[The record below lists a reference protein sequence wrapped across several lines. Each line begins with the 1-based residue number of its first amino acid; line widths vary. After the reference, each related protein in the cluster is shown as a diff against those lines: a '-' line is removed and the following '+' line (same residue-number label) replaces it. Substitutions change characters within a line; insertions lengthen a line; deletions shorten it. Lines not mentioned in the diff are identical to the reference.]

1 MKTILIIR
9 NVIIFC
15 LITCFSC
22 SKDSVSD
29 DISFTPDLYTYVPD
43 DKFEELLI
51 DLGYDNE
58 MDDYVLSIN
67 IKNIKELSA
76 YFCRASGGGAYCHGY
91 GIKDLTGIEN
101 FESLESLK
109 VRSNQLSHLD
119 ISHNTNLKFLDCA
132 DNYLT
137 SLDLSKN
144 VNLEYLSIG
153 DFIFGIGNNINSM
166 DLSNNTNLVNFDC
179 SNNKL
184 SSLDISNNVNL
195 EYLFCI
201 NNKLS
206 SLNISNN
213 VDLKT
218 LFCKGNTSLECVEV
232 NQNQLLNIV
241 AYHYYSDPDVIY
253 SIDCNN

>member
-1 MKTILIIR
+1 MKTTLIIR

-15 LITCFSC
+15 LISCFSC
-22 SKDSVSD
+22 SKDSVSED
-29 DISFTPDLYTYVPD
+29 KSFSPDLYTYVPD

-51 DLGYDNE
+51 DKGYDNE
-58 MDDYVLSIN
+58 MDNYVLSSN
-67 IKNIKELSA
+67 IKNINELSA
-76 YFCRASGGGAYCHGY
+76 YTCHSSGPGASCNGY
-91 GIKDLTGIEN
+91 GIKDLTGIED
-101 FESLESLK
+101 FESLESLNVK
-109 VRSNQLSHLD
+109 GNQLSHLD
-119 ISHNTNLKFLDCA
+119 ISHNTNLKILNCA

-137 SLDLSKN
+137 SLDLSTN

-153 DFIFGIGNNINSM
+153 EHILGTGNNINSI
-166 DLSNNTNLVNFDC
+166 DLSNNTNLERFDC

-195 EYLFCI
+195 EYLFCS
-201 NNKLS
+201 NNKIS
-206 SLNISNN
+206 SLDISNN

-218 LFCKGNTSLECVEV
+218 LFCTGNSSLECVEV

-241 AYHYYSDPDVIY
+241 AHHYYSDPDVIY